1 MTAQPDHSAYR
12 DDELIPRPEKTP
24 DALRAALAAV
34 APHRLPEMTEQ
45 QDEAFALAVHAGS
58 IDPLR
63 AFLNTWAAHIEV
75 ARSLRTAARLREA
88 EHAVQTLERDDSRWS
103 DAVRESLEIFN
114 RAYAAVNG

>member
-1 MTAQPDHSAYR
+1 MTAQPDHSAHH
-12 DDELIPRPEKTP
+12 DELIPRPEKTP

-34 APHRLPEMTEQ
+34 APHRLPEMAEQ
-45 QDEAFALAVHAGS
+45 QDEAVALAVRTGS

-75 ARSLRTAARLREA
+75 ARNLLTAARLREA
-88 EHAVQTLERDDSRWS
+88 EHTVQSLDRDDRRWS
-103 DAVRESLEIFN
+103 EAVRESLEIFN